1 MKLCSWNVVN
11 SRPDPVCVITREW
24 SAVGGG
30 SPCSDCYMMII
41 VSNKAGDQGPRTSH
55 LLSPLSPL
63 TSPPRSWAR
72 LARDGEVVSH
82 RDGEVGALA
91 PLARLSLWSG
101 GPADGAGAHWQ
112 SDPFSGPSERVC
124 CGARHPT
131 VRGGAGHLPSSHLHH
146 SPGKNI
152 G

>member
-1 MKLCSWNVVN
+1 MV
-11 SRPDPVCVITREW
+11 T
-24 SAVGGG
+24 SASGRRGEEEEDN
-30 SPCSDCYMMII
+30 DCYMII
-41 VSNKAGDQGPRTSH
+41 TVSNKPKDVTFMISSPPSGWTRLAGDSEG
-55 LLSPLSPL
+55 
-63 TSPPRSWAR
+63 
-72 LARDGEVVSH
+72 VSH

-101 GPADGAGAHWQ
+101 GAADGAGAHWQ

-146 SPGKNI
+146 SLGENI